1 MTSTDRKI
9 LKSINRDIDRALAK
23 ARKQPMTSPF
33 RIEDYEWPRWYERP
47 WIMISLAVLVGICTV
62 VVVMLVAGRL
72 LR

>member
-1 MTSTDRKI
+1 MDSTRRA

-33 RIEDYEWPRWYERP
+33 LTERPLAWYEIG
-47 WIMISLAVLVGICTV
+47 WVQVTLAVLVGVCTV
-62 VVVMLVAGRL
+62 VVVMLAVERL